1 MKNDKLENRLRTCG
15 VLIICGLLVELISLK
30 WAHPTSFLLF
40 VIVGGLFMAAGMLFY
55 LVSLVASEKPA
66 EKTASEPVREPHADV
81 TV

>member
-1 MKNDKLENRLRTCG
+1 MKNEALEKRLRTCG

-55 LVSLVASEKPA
+55 LVSLVTSEKPA
-66 EKTASEPVREPHADV
+66 EKTMSESVRDSHAEV
-81 TV
+81 SV